1 MNETGSNNKYYGKYA
16 ATVVLNENKQ
26 LPGHLQLSIPDVLAY
41 VPSTWA
47 KPCMPL
53 AGATG
58 LAMGT
63 YFVPPIG
70 AGVWV
75 EFEQGDPNRPVWVG
89 CRLNSAADVPAIALA
104 APPATPPIVLQSMTQ
119 NKIVIS
125 SVPGDGITLETAQG
139 AAGPS
144 IKITAAGIIISDG
157 KGATISLTGGT
168 VTINQG
174 ALVIK

>member
-1 MNETGSNNKYYGKYA
+1 MNELNNTRKYYGKYA
-16 ATVVLNENKQ
+16 ATVVQNVDLEKR
-26 LPGHLQLSIPDVLAY
+26 GRLQLLIPDVLAY

-47 KPCMPL
+47 EPCLPL
-53 AGATG
+53 TGAPG
-58 LAMGT
+58 LPAAT

-75 EFEQGDPNRPVWVG
+75 EFEHGDPNRPIWVG
-89 CRLNSAADVPAIALA
+89 CRIGSTADVPTMALA
-104 APPATPPIVLQSMTQ
+104 APPLTPPIVIQSMTQ
-119 NKIVIS
+119 NKIILS
-125 SVPGDGITLETAQG
+125 SVPGDGITLETALG
-139 AAGPS
+139 PVGPS

-157 KGATISLTGGT
+157 KGAMITLTGGI